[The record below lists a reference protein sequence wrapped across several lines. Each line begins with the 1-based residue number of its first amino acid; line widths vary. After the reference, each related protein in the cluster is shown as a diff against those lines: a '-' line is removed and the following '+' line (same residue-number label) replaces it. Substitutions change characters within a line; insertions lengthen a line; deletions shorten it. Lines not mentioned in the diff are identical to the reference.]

1 MKSKS
6 AKVNGSAGSRWR
18 PTSSCSEWKVPS
30 GSLSRRRISSGRYS
44 ASPGSLLGRSSDTGI
59 RPMCRSSSRTS
70 CSRRATSSG
79 WRARKLLTSNERRRC
94 CMRMGRVLKPVFSM
108 ECTDR
113 AMPLMSSCG
122 ALPSGVAKV
131 NSYSFSNSLSTWA
144 ISTRKNPVEIDLT
157 SAGSTS
163 GSWRPDE
170 MRINARRLVVGMT
183 VAPLL
188 SWCGT
193 GGPVGRLVE
202 GGDWFGG
209 ELCRALRSSVEERGE
224 DRAGGEGG
232 GRPGEGGRV
241 GVDGRLRREA
251 GPVRAR
257 EVGGGRAGRDRR
269 EQRGADRAAD
279 LLAGVDGGGGD
290 AGVVGVDAARAVVEG
305 RGED

>member
-1 MKSKS
+1 
-6 AKVNGSAGSRWR
+6 
-18 PTSSCSEWKVPS
+18 
-30 GSLSRRRISSGRYS
+30 
-44 ASPGSLLGRSSDTGI
+44 
-59 RPMCRSSSRTS
+59 
-70 CSRRATSSG
+70 
-79 WRARKLLTSNERRRC
+79 
-94 CMRMGRVLKPVFSM
+94 
-108 ECTDR
+108 
-113 AMPLMSSCG
+113 
-122 ALPSGVAKV
+122 
-131 NSYSFSNSLSTWA
+131 
-144 ISTRKNPVEIDLT
+144 
-157 SAGSTS
+157 
-163 GSWRPDE
+163 

-209 ELCRALRSSVEERGE
+209 ELCCALRSSVEERGE
-224 DRAGGEGG
+224 DRAG
-232 GRPGEGGRV
+232 GEGGRV

-305 RGED
+305 RGEDQAEPDAQGE